1 MADEEQEPV
10 VEEPVVVPSVA
21 VVESP
26 RRTNK
31 AVIGLTIG
39 LVILCAVI
47 IYFVFFDKKKGA
59 RNNYNYNNRS
69 TIPMLNSR
77 TISDNGGYGGSFSN
91 NTARNFRV

>member
-1 MADEEQEPV
+1 MADEEKEPV

-21 VVESP
+21 KVEAP

-47 IYFVFFDKKKGA
+47 VFVVFFDKKKGA
-59 RNNYNYNNRS
+59 RNNYNNRS
-69 TIPMLNSR
+69 KIPMLNSR
-77 TISDNGGYGGSFSN
+77 TISDNSGYGGSFN
-91 NTARNFRV
+91 NNSARNFRV

>member
-1 MADEEQEPV
+1 MADEEREPD

-21 VVESP
+21 KIEEP

-47 IYFVFFDKKKGA
+47 IYFVFFDKKKGV
-59 RNNYNYNNRS
+59 RNNYNNRS
-69 TIPMLNSR
+69 RLPILNSR
-77 TISDNGGYGGSFSN
+77 TISNNGGYGGSFSN
-91 NTARNFRV
+91 NTAKNFRV

>member
-1 MADEEQEPV
+1 MADEDQEPV

-21 VVESP
+21 KVEEP

-31 AVIGLTIG
+31 AVIGLAIG
-39 LVILCAVI
+39 LVILCAII
-47 IYFVFFDKKKGA
+47 IYVVFFDKKKGA

-69 TIPMLNSR
+69 KLPILNSR
-77 TISDNGGYGGSFSN
+77 TISDNGGYGGRFSN

>member
-1 MADEEQEPV
+1 MADEEQEP

-21 VVESP
+21 KVEEP

-47 IYFVFFDKKKGA
+47 VFVVFFDKKKGV
-59 RNNYNYNNRS
+59 RNNYNNTS
-69 TIPMLNSR
+69 KLPILNSR
-77 TISDNGGYGGSFSN
+77 TISDNGGYGGSFN
-91 NTARNFRV
+91 NNSARNFRV

>member
-39 LVILCAVI
+39 LVILCAII
-47 IYFVFFDKKKGA
+47 IYVVFFDKKKGVS
-59 RNNYNYNNRS
+59 NNRS
-69 TIPMLNSR
+69 FNQTKLPILNSR
-77 TISDNGGYGGSFSN
+77 TISDNSGYGGSF
-91 NTARNFRV
+91 NTNSAKNFRV

>member
-1 MADEEQEPV
+1 MADEEREPD

-21 VVESP
+21 KIEEP

-47 IYFVFFDKKKGA
+47 VYVVFFDKKKGA
-59 RNNYNYNNRS
+59 RNNYNNRS
-69 TIPMLNSR
+69 KLPMLNSR
-77 TISDNGGYGGSFSN
+77 TISNNGGYGGSFSN

>member
-1 MADEEQEPV
+1 MADEEKEP

-21 VVESP
+21 KVEAP

-47 IYFVFFDKKKGA
+47 VYDVFFDKKKGA
-59 RNNYNYNNRS
+59 RNNYNNRS

-77 TISDNGGYGGSFSN
+77 TISDNSGYGGSFN
-91 NTARNFRV
+91 NNSARNFRV

>member
-47 IYFVFFDKKKGA
+47 VYVVFFDKKKGA
-59 RNNYNYNNRS
+59 RNNYNNRS
-69 TIPMLNSR
+69 KLPMLNSR
-77 TISDNGGYGGSFSN
+77 TISNNGGYGGSFSN